1 MAVIEWLGI
10 GVSTMVKVFVT
21 AIVGLMLLSANANAV
36 EHRRGHY
43 GSGVSVGTHGA
54 RTHHAKVTAPKA
66 THQYNPPSEPVY
78 RAQHLIL
85 Y

>member
-1 MAVIEWLGI
+1 
-10 GVSTMVKVFVT
+10 MVKVFVT

-43 GSGVSVGTHGA
+43 GSHSGGGVSVGIHGA
-54 RTHHAKVTAPKA
+54 RIQHAEVTAPKG
-66 THQYNPPSEPVY
+66 THQHNPPIEPVY
-78 RAQHLIL
+78 RAQHLIV